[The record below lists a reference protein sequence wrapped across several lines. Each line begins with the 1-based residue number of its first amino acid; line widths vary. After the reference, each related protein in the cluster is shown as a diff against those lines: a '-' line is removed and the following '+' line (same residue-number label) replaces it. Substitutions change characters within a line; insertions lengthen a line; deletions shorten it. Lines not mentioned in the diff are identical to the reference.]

1 MKVLKFGGTSV
12 GNPDALGRVLRIAV
26 RSIEKNESPLIVVSA
41 FQTVTNRLIECG
53 ALASERNARYRESVS
68 EVVSLHDGMIS
79 SLIGEELSDEFRLN
93 YKLLTDELHNITY
106 GMYLLGELSPKSSD
120 VLLSLGERFS
130 SLIIA
135 EYFSRSG
142 IPALAL
148 DSRLVIKSDRSFGNA
163 RVLMQEST
171 PLIREKIHQ
180 EKKLLIAAGFIAS
193 TLKGETTTLGRGGSD
208 YTASVLGAAL
218 QADEV
223 QIWTDVDGVLTADP
237 HRVKKAIPIAEMSYG
252 EALEMSHFGAKVIY
266 PPTIKPAMTASIPI
280 RILNTFHPDFQGTLI
295 SSNGANTGYP
305 LTGIT
310 TTESIALIKIEGT
323 GVLDVAVVSTRI
335 FNKMALASVP
345 ILLISQACSGNSI
358 CFAVQ
363 ANHAEQTK
371 ELIETELKHELSGNF
386 LQGIIVDKEVSI
398 VTVVGDNI
406 RMISGVA
413 GKLLQTLARNGIE
426 TEAAALGSS
435 KRNISLVVKRSTVT
449 KALNAFHDTFFLS
462 DYKTVNLFVAGTGA
476 IGRTLF
482 MQIKNQAAFL
492 FEELKL
498 VIKIIGIT
506 NTRKMVISTEGIAVE
521 QWEAVLDQQGVP
533 ADNSTYLEQVRTANL
548 PNTVFV
554 DCTSSE
560 EVMLQYPAL
569 LASAVSVVTPNKK
582 ANSGRYDYYLQLRK
596 TALKHNVHFLYET
609 NVGAGLPVIS
619 VLHDLVLS
627 GDKILSIEGV
637 LSGTLSYVFNTFGK
651 EIPFSKALKEAHERG
666 YTEADPREDL
676 RGTDVARKL
685 LILVREAGYQLE
697 FEDIILEPLLPGG
710 IDLSGSIEDF
720 FSRLPAADNY
730 FESKRVAAES
740 RGSRLRYIASFH
752 DGKSTVSLQE
762 VGPGHP
768 FHSLASNDNI
778 LSFKT
783 VYYYDRPMV
792 IQGPGAGAKVT
803 SGGILAD
810 IVRIANNS
818 F

>member
-12 GNPDALGRVLRIAV
+12 GSPEALRRVLNITE
-26 RSIEKNESPLIVVSA
+26 RSIQNNESPVLVVSA
-41 FQTVTNRLIECG
+41 FQTVTNRLISCG
-53 ALASERNARYRESVS
+53 ALASERNGLYREHVE
-68 EVVSLHDGMIS
+68 EVISLHQTIIA
-79 SLIGEELSDEFRLN
+79 SLLGGRTTDAFNSAFS
-93 YKLLTDELHNITY
+93 LLTDELNNITY
-106 GMYLLGELSPKSSD
+106 GIYLLGELSPKSSD

-135 EYFSRSG
+135 EFFSLAG
-142 IPALAL
+142 IPAVAL
-148 DSRLVIKSDRSFGNA
+148 DTRTVIKSDSTFGNA
-163 RVLMQEST
+163 RVLMHEST
-171 PLIREKIHQ
+171 PLIREKLQH
-180 EKKLLIAAGFIAS
+180 ETRLTIAAGFIAS

-237 HRVKKAIPIAEMSYG
+237 HRVKKAISIAEMSYG

-280 RILNTFHPDFQGTLI
+280 RILNTFRPDFEGTLI
-295 SSNGANTGYP
+295 SQHGANTGYP

-310 TTESIALIKIEGT
+310 TTEAIALIKIEGT
-323 GVLDVAVVSTRI
+323 GVLDVAVISTRI
-335 FNKMALASVP
+335 FNKMAYASVP

-363 ANHAEQTK
+363 SNHADQTK
-371 ELIETELKHELSGNF
+371 ELIESELKHEFAGSF
-386 LQGIIVDKEVSI
+386 LQGIVVDKDVSI

-406 RMISGVA
+406 RTVSGVA

-498 VIKIIGIT
+498 VIKIVGIT
-506 NTRKMVISTEGIAVE
+506 NTRNMVINTEGIGVE
-521 QWEAVLDQQGVP
+521 QWEEVLIEQGRP
-533 ADNSTYLEQVRTANL
+533 ADSNAYMEQVRTVNL
-548 PNTVFV
+548 PNKVFV

-560 EVMLQYPAL
+560 AVMLQYPAL

-637 LSGTLSYVFNTFGK
+637 LSGTLSYVFNTFDQHV
-651 EIPFSKALKEAHERG
+651 PFSQALKDAHGRG
-666 YTEADPREDL
+666 YTESDPREDL

-697 FEDIILEPLLPGG
+697 FEDITLEPLLPAQT
-710 IDLSGSIEDF
+710 DLRGNIEEF
-720 FSRLPAADNY
+720 FAQLPAVDSY

-740 RGSRLRYIASFH
+740 KGKRLRYIASFK
-752 DGKSTVSLQE
+752 DGKSSVSLQE
-762 VGPGHP
+762 VGHEHP
-768 FHSLASNDNI
+768 FYSLASNDNI

-810 IVRIANNS
+810 IVRISNNS